1 MNETHTPFSE
11 ISVSADQLGGSL
23 RFAALLLSQ
32 GRYKESQML
41 LQGLVMIDPG
51 NPYVHALLGSSL
63 QHQNKIDEAIAH
75 YSEAILLFP
84 EDINSLTNRGE
95 LYLKSGKLNEAAA
108 DLAKAVELDT
118 IGNHPSAIRAR
129 LLASMAASAIELVDQ
144 QGIEALD
151 Q

>member
-11 ISVSADQLGGSL
+11 ISVSPDQLAGGL
-23 RFAALLLSQ
+23 RFAELLLTQ

-41 LQGLVMIDPG
+41 LQGLALIDPG

-63 QHQNKIDEAIAH
+63 QHQNKIDEALDH
-75 YSEAILLFP
+75 YSQAILLFP
-84 EDINSLTNRGE
+84 EDINSYTNRGE
-95 LYLKSGKLNEAAA
+95 LYLKSGKLAEAAA

-118 IGNHPSAIRAR
+118 TGNHPSAMRAR
-129 LLASMAASAIELVDQ
+129 LLASMTASAIELVDKK
-144 QGIEALD
+144 GIEALD